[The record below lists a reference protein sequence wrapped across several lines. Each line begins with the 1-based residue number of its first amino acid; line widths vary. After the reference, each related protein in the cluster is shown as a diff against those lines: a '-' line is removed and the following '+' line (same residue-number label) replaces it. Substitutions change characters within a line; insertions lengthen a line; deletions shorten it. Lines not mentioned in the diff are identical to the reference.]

1 MQLMYSN
8 DRMAVDSAHH
18 NGMRSP
24 ARHYGRGRRVGG
36 KQFSAAG
43 LNGLMN
49 QVTMDKQ
56 RAVKRPG
63 HAASRHHLML
73 FSKET
78 YTT

>member
-1 MQLMYSN
+1 MMYSN
-8 DRMAVDSAHH
+8 VRTAGDSADH
-18 NGMRSP
+18 NATQSP

-49 QVTMDKQ
+49 QVTMDEQ

-78 YTT
+78 YTR